1 MKNIIKSTILTMSAT
16 VLLSS
21 CASLYINSGKKAY
34 NDLDYQEA
42 ITLLEKG
49 LAKKDNEEGR
59 RMLAESYMMVNDFE
73 NAKAQFEKTSLYTN
87 NSDKDRIL
95 QGQALMATGQ
105 YDQAKT
111 IFEGIISRDPEN
123 QMAKS
128 LLASCKRLNE
138 MKADSLMY
146 SVTPVNIP
154 GNNPVYAGLPYD
166 GGLLI
171 SSTKND
177 GDKDPYTKNSFTD
190 LYFTKNDGN
199 GWSNPILVEGLNS
212 KYHDAVAAVSPNGTT
227 AIFTRSFQLKNQLG
241 GNDKNEATNQLYFS
255 RKGADGKWEPAQ
267 MLPFCD
273 AKYQFMHPTFS
284 PDGNT
289 LYFTSDMPGSMGGT
303 DIWMSKLT
311 DGAWGIPTN
320 LGGDI
325 NTKGDEAFPTMKDE
339 NTLYF
344 SSDTHSTLGGLD
356 IVYSE
361 KKDGKWQ
368 MPKHLSYPINSNRDD
383 FSAYFTADKSG
394 YFSSDRTGSDRIY
407 SFEIID
413 PTIIVE
419 GMVLGK
425 QSPPLGGVKVTIMD
439 LTTGEE
445 KVVFTDGEGK
455 FSAELEPNHD
465 YKIKSELDG
474 FFTTTEDISTKG
486 VTSDKTYKQVIEMP
500 EVYVTDNSQKGDDGK
515 GGDKKPKDQKGVYPV
530 HDIHWDYNK
539 WDIRP
544 DAVPYLEDLVKL
556 FRENQNLKFE
566 ISSHCDSRGSYEY
579 NDDLSSKRAKA
590 VVDYLISKGVPRS
603 IIVSK
608 GYGERQLLNGCS
620 DGVMCTEEQHQEN
633 RRTEFIV
640 TDKKK

>member
-87 NSDKDRIL
+87 NTDKDRIL
-95 QGQALMATGQ
+95 QGQALMSTGQ

-111 IFEGIISRDPEN
+111 IFEGIISRDPQN

-154 GNNPVYAGLPYD
+154 GNNPVYSGLPYD

-199 GWSNPILVEGLNS
+199 GWSNPTLVEGLNS

-241 GNDKNEATNQLYFS
+241 GNDQNEATNQLYFS

-273 AKYQFMHPTFS
+273 VKYQFMHPTFS

-289 LYFTSDMPGSMGGT
+289 LYFTSDMPGTLGGT
-303 DIWMSKLT
+303 DIWMSKYT

-325 NTKGDEAFPTMKDE
+325 NTKGDEAFPTIKDE

-361 KKDGKWQ
+361 KNDGKWQ

-413 PTIIVE
+413 PTIVVE

-455 FSAELEPNHD
+455 FSAELEPNRE

-486 VTSDKTYKQVIEMP
+486 VTSDKTYTQVIEMP
-500 EVYVTDNSQKGDDGK
+500 EVYVTESNPKSDGTK

-544 DAVPYLEDLVKL
+544 DAIPYLEALVKL

-579 NDDLSSKRAKA
+579 NDDLSAKRAKA

-603 IIVSK
+603 IMVSK
-608 GYGERQLLNGCS
+608 GYGERKLLNGCS